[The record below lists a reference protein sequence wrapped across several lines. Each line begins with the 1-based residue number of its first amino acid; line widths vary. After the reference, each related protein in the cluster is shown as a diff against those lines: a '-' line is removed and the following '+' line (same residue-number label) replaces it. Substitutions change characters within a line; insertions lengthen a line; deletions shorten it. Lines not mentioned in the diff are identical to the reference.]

1 MFDASS
7 GSSRSEQT
15 STKGGAGLRSPAYA
29 LFETLDAE
37 AAAIEA
43 TGRAAGATLA
53 PGYEATIQT
62 FEEGQ
67 IVRGTVT
74 GIRENEVI
82 VDVGFKSE
90 GTILDAGAQE
100 PSSME
105 KTGAEEIPASNAS
118 VAGQMTAR
126 GIDANPAEQPWRR
139 GIHVY
144 RSGAL
149 HRRRMA

>member
-1 MFDASS
+1 MFDGTS

-53 PGYEATIQT
+53 PGYEATITT

-74 GIRENEVI
+74 SIRENEVI

-90 GTILDAGAQE
+90 GTIPLQ
-100 PSSME
+100 
-105 KTGAEEIPASNAS
+105 
-118 VAGQMTAR
+118 
-126 GIDANPAEQPWRR
+126 
-139 GIHVY
+139 
-144 RSGAL
+144 
-149 HRRRMA
+149 